1 MQNLSTMKNSIKLIF
16 SISVLL
22 ISLTVNAQ
30 IIIKPNGCYAG
41 TNGFQPAVMS
51 HPESRGVLIAKK
63 WYEIEISP
71 GVFDFNSLN
80 SDINKVKAAGLK
92 YSLAILAGAVGS
104 PDWIIDMMN
113 VDFISYEFIGD
124 TVRLPFWWDTIVQ
137 TRLDVLISELGVQ
150 YSQDTSLSHVYVT
163 QMTTNG
169 VEGHLNGLNIND
181 FNSVG
186 FTNQKWIDAAKA
198 TTYSFANAF
207 PNVPIV
213 FEVHEINNDTIV
225 PATVINELYADP
237 ALCKRVGLSMWW
249 ISGKTSY
256 QPNLINYI
264 SNFNGDKYAQVIGRS
279 DQLERFEDSL
289 YSNVFVQAKQ
299 LGIRY
304 IEPWPFEF
312 QNHTHDS
319 LFQDFNQWS
328 DNIFLTSV
336 TCSGITAIED
346 QVFSKPNNL
355 SIYPNPNNG
364 KMTIE
369 QSEAFSKIQIID
381 VNGQIIFEKKV
392 PLTKSITIDVSN
404 TPNGIYLIKVLN
416 NKNVSIQKIMK
427 K

>member
-328 DNIFLTSV
+328 DNIFLTSD

>member
-80 SDINKVKAAGLK
+80 NDINKVKAAGLK

-328 DNIFLTSV
+328 DNIFLTSD

>member
-113 VDFISYEFIGD
+113 VDFISYEFKGD

-186 FTNQKWIDAAKA
+186 FTNQKWIDAAKT

-328 DNIFLTSV
+328 DNIFLTSD

>member
-113 VDFISYEFIGD
+113 VDFISYEFKGD

-328 DNIFLTSV
+328 DNIFLTSD